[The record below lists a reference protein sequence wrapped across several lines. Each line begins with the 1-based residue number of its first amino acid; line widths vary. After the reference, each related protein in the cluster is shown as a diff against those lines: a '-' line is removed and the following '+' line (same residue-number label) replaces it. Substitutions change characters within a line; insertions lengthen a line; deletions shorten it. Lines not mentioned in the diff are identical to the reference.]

1 MSISLNGENDM
12 MDIEEDMLRRYNQDS
27 ILDNLLPPS
36 ASQSILTQELEV
48 ETRRGGRR
56 RTGVW

>member
-1 MSISLNGENDM
+1 M

-48 ETRRGGRR
+48 EARRGGRR